1 MFVPAPQVPLPA
13 PPAAGELM
21 FEKCKDCIG
30 NIVCHIGEDDELC
43 RRFRALVEEELKS
56 TNSKSMP
63 CEHIFEVFTY
73 NVKCTKCGCEYLT
86 NVE

>member
-1 MFVPAPQVPLPA
+1 
-13 PPAAGELM
+13 M

-56 TNSKSMP
+56 TNKPSAPCCSKCSSKRVTVT
-63 CEHIFEVFTY
+63 CNE
-73 NVKCTKCGCEYLT
+73 CGFLHCM
-86 NVE
+86 